1 MRARKRRE
9 RAARAQ
15 PVDNLSGEDVE
26 RLRRED
32 RERCTCEHG
41 RTHHLAGVPRLCTL
55 RCMCI
60 DYQHKSDD
68 EQPIEGE

>member
-15 PVDNLSGEDVE
+15 PVGNLSGEDVE

-32 RERCTCEHG
+32 RERCTCGHG
-41 RTHHLAGVPRLCTL
+41 RAHHLAGVPRLCTC
-55 RCMCI
+55 RCTCI
-60 DYQHKSDD
+60 DYLKAPD
-68 EQPIEGE
+68 EQPTEGE